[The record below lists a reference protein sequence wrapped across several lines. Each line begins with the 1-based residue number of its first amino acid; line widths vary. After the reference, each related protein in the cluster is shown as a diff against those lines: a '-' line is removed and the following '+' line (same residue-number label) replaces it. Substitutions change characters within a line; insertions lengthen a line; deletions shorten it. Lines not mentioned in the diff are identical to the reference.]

1 MQHFEIFILIAF
13 VALFFMLYNSKKGLS
28 MLTNPTA
35 AEAQQNKNIY
45 TAIIGGAV
53 ILAVILISAST
64 KRADIL
70 FTLIGVVSL
79 IWFAI
84 GKTWQYT
91 PV

>member
-1 MQHFEIFILIAF
+1 MQSFEIFVLIAF

-28 MLTNPTA
+28 MFTSPTA
-35 AEAQQNKNIY
+35 AESLQNKSIFTGMVVGGVALGMIMII
-45 TAIIGGAV
+45 TA
-53 ILAVILISAST
+53 T
-64 KRADIL
+64 KRTDIL
-70 FTLIGVVSL
+70 FTVIGVVSL